1 VVNSTDARLTSTR
14 STVYKELGNLNREVP
29 QLGRAL
35 TGLALGKTIR
45 EHAGRG
51 SAHPE
56 CTAAMRMIELRDV
69 GKVYPDGHVA
79 LRGLSLHVDAG
90 TTVALLGPSGCGKTT
105 TLKLINRLVAPTSG
119 TVFVDGHD
127 VSQVDAIQLRRGIG
141 YVVQEA
147 GLFPHLT
154 AQENVEVVPRLLDW
168 PPARRSARAAELFAL
183 VGLDVVLH
191 GPRYPAELSGG
202 QRQRVGLARALAA
215 DPPLVLMDEPFG
227 ALDPLNRRRLQ
238 REFLDL
244 KARLHKTV
252 VLVTHDVD
260 EAFLLADRVAVLSD
274 GALVQVG
281 TADEIRAAPASEF
294 VASFLGV
301 ER

>member
-1 VVNSTDARLTSTR
+1 MSEPTR
-14 STVYKELGNLNREVP
+14 
-29 QLGRAL
+29 A
-35 TGLALGKTIR
+35 
-45 EHAGRG
+45 AG
-51 SAHPE
+51 
-56 CTAAMRMIELRDV
+56 TIELRTV
-69 GKVYPDGHVA
+69 RKVYPDGHVA
-79 LRGLSLHVDAG
+79 LRGLTLAVAG
-90 TTVALLGPSGCGKTT
+90 GSTVALLGPSGCGKTT

-119 TVFVDGHD
+119 TILVDGRD
-127 VSQVDAIQLRRGIG
+127 ILTIDAIQLRRGIG

-154 AQENVEVVPRLLDW
+154 AEQNVDVVPRLLDW
-168 PPARRSARAAELFAL
+168 PETRRQQRAEELFAL
-183 VGLDVVLH
+183 VGLDYALH
-191 GPRYPAELSGG
+191 GPRYPVELSGG
-202 QRQRVGLARALAA
+202 QRQRVGLARALAG

-260 EAFLLADRVAVLSD
+260 EAFLLADRVAVLAD
-274 GALVQVG
+274 GDLIQFASP
-281 TADEIRAAPASEF
+281 DEIRAAPASEF

-301 ER
+301 QQ